1 MWSAPAV
8 TWNVLLTPCHKM
20 AEESSGRL
28 GIGAHAVCGQA
39 EGSGLNHSEEMK
51 ALTDLKRVPWY
62 LSGGY

>member
-1 MWSAPAV
+1 
-8 TWNVLLTPCHKM
+8 M

-28 GIGAHAVCGQA
+28 GIGAHAICGQA
-39 EGSGLNHSEEMK
+39 EGSGLDHSEEMK